1 MSYKLSDD
9 ERAEFRPHKPKYI
22 RCADCMC
29 GAEDCPNCHPEIL
42 TPQPVKKMTSIREQ
56 MEADVDDV
64 AMAVRAIKDAVEG
77 ITNLHNQLSTP
88 ISAAEGSL
96 RVMLSKSF
104 ISRDEK
110 LRPQVEKFLD
120 LVQRVHEL
128 KNTMDMGTLVV
139 QTDRVMDAVWKSLP

>member
-1 MSYKLSDD
+1 
-9 ERAEFRPHKPKYI
+9 
-22 RCADCMC
+22 
-29 GAEDCPNCHPEIL
+29 
-42 TPQPVKKMTSIREQ
+42 
-56 MEADVDDV
+56 
-64 AMAVRAIKDAVEG
+64 MAVRAIKDAVEG